1 VLHFIGDMML
11 GWGVEDE
18 TLTGM
23 MRLLSAFTTASDG
36 VIFAAALLG
45 MFGMVLE
52 GLSAFGVYRLMAEK
66 APDYAHRYR
75 SGIFGYVIFGAC
87 GFHVPYCAIAFLMKH
102 GVDVALLSRC
112 YTYFVLP
119 SLALFWVFFLLMQIT
134 QIKAFAKGLTPYS
147 KGSWVFSMP
156 VGMLAAAAMNV
167 FGNRS
172 WVNAVNCA
180 MVSIGA
186 VWMFGG
192 LLVKA
197 KKAQSASG
205 K

>member
-1 VLHFIGDMML
+1 MML

-147 KGSWVFSMP
+147 KGSWVFSM
-156 VGMLAAAAMNV
+156 LAAAAMNV

>member
-1 VLHFIGDMML
+1 MLHFIGDMML

-147 KGSWVFSMP
+147 KGSWVFSM
-156 VGMLAAAAMNV
+156 LAAAAMNV

>member
-1 VLHFIGDMML
+1 
-11 GWGVEDE
+11 
-18 TLTGM
+18 

-66 APDYAHRYR
+66 VPDYAHRYR

-147 KGSWVFSMP
+147 KGIWVFSMP